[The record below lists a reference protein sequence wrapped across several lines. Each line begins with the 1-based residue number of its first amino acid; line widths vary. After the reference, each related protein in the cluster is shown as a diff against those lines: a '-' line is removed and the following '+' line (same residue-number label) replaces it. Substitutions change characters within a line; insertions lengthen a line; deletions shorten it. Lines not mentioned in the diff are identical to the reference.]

1 MILIVCVDD
10 NMGMAFTHRRQS
22 QARLLRRLLLGRVGA
37 SKLWMSPYTARQF
50 DALPENVQVSE
61 TFLCEAEAGEYC
73 FAELS
78 CPDDAEGVVLY
89 RWNRSLVEERER
101 MAAALRELPSCIT
114 VFPSAANF
122 LFVEF
127 QNSSAVCQYLRKQD
141 ITVKPYGRFLRIGIL
156 LPATNAALLAAL
168 RKGNL

>member
-10 NMGMAFTHRRQS
+10 NMGMAFNHRRQS
-22 QARLLRRLLLGRVGA
+22 QDRLLRRRLLERVGA

-61 TFLCEAEAGEYC
+61 TFLSEAEAGGYC

-89 RWNRSLVEERER
+89 RWNRSYPADVHFTLDLSAFRLAERTDFAGSSHPKITEE
-101 MAAALRELPSCIT
+101 I
-114 VFPSAANF
+114 
-122 LFVEF
+122 
-127 QNSSAVCQYLRKQD
+127 YIK
-141 ITVKPYGRFLRIGIL
+141 
-156 LPATNAALLAAL
+156 
-168 RKGNL
+168 